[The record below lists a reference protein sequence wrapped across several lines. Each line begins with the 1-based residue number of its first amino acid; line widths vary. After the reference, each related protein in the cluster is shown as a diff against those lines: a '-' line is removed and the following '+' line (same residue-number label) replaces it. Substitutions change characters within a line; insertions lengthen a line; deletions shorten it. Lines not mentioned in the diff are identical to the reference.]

1 MIGDNDPFDFDSLD
15 GQMTYL
21 DREIDGYGKVRQKT
35 RLIIRFWKY
44 LLIIFESWSLDF
56 LIYPVTKLSKETVYL

>member
-21 DREIDGYGKVRQKT
+21 DREIDDYGEVR
-35 RLIIRFWKY
+35 
-44 LLIIFESWSLDF
+44 
-56 LIYPVTKLSKETVYL
+56 

>member
-21 DREIDGYGKVRQKT
+21 DREIDGYEEVRQKT

-44 LLIIFESWSLDF
+44 LLVIFESWSLDF
-56 LIYPVTKLSKETVYL
+56 LIYPVTKLSKERVYL

>member
-21 DREIDGYGKVRQKT
+21 DHEIDGYGEVMQKT

>member
-15 GQMTYL
+15 GQMIYL
-21 DREIDGYGKVRQKT
+21 DREIDGYGEVRQKT

>member
-21 DREIDGYGKVRQKT
+21 DREIDGYEEVRQKT